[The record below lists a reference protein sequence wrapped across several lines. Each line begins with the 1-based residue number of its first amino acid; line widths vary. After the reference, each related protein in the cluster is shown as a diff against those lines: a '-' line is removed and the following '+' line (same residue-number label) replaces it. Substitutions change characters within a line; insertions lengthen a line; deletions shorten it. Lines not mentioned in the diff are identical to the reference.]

1 MGSKQLVV
9 EVEEAK
15 IGEDEEA
22 PVSPAGQY
30 FNSSSLYVSI
40 LAVFESDVPID
51 DSQMFPLLDTLL
63 PINPRFSSIM
73 VKNERGVQ
81 QWRRVNVNFADHV
94 KVPVF
99 PAGLSPPAYDKVVQ
113 DYVSKVGMDRLPE
126 SRPLWELH
134 IIKYPTSH
142 GEGTFMFKLHHAL
155 GDGYS
160 LMSALFSCVKRT
172 DDPSL
177 PLTFPGNST
186 TAKTVGSGGPGLVS
200 LAINTVRDFAWGLA
214 KSTFVKDSVSPIRFG
229 MDGVEFRPIEM
240 SFLKFSVDD
249 IRRVKAR
256 IGGTVN
262 DIICGIIFHGIQLY
276 MQSIGDGSKS
286 AQATALVMLNTR
298 FIHKSTQ
305 ATAPV
310 NPKEMNKPDAEFP
323 WGNRVGYLHLSIP
336 TRDCRNKDDP
346 LKFMAK
352 VNRLMKRKKSSLGVF
367 LTAQL
372 LETMRRF
379 RGPEQLSYASELD
392 LVTQVAARHI
402 HSTLK
407 NTSMAVSNLIGPN
420 ENMSL
425 ANHPIRSFH
434 FMVVGVPQ
442 SLRITI
448 VSYMG
453 KLKVAM
459 GTEKGFIDAKLLTT
473 CMEKAFARI
482 YEAAIEEKP

>member
-1 MGSKQLVV
+1 MGSKHLVV

-15 IGEDEEA
+15 IGEGEEE

-30 FNSSSLYVSI
+30 FNSSALYVSI
-40 LAVFESDVPID
+40 LAMFESDVPID

-73 VKNERGVQ
+73 LKNERGVQ
-81 QWRRVNVNFADHV
+81 QWTRVNVNLADHV

-99 PAGLSPPAYDKVVQ
+99 PAGLSPPDYDKVVQ

-142 GEGTFMFKLHHAL
+142 SEGTFMFKLHHAL

-160 LMSALFSCVKRT
+160 LMSALFSCVKRA

-214 KSTFVKDSVSPIRFG
+214 KSMFIKDSVSPIRSG
-229 MDGVEFRPIEM
+229 MDGVELRPIEM

-256 IGGTVN
+256 IGG
-262 DIICGIIFHGIQLY
+262 LY

-286 AQATALVMLNTR
+286 TQATALVMLNTR

-305 ATAPV
+305 AIAPV
-310 NPKEMNKPDAEFP
+310 KPKEMNKPDAEFP

-336 TRDCRNKDDP
+336 SRDCRNKDDP
-346 LKFMAK
+346 LKFMSK

-379 RGPEQLSYASELD
+379 RGPE
-392 LVTQVAARHI
+392 VAARYI
-402 HSTLK
+402 RSTLE
-407 NTSMAVSNLIGPN
+407 NTSMAISNLIGPN
-420 ENMSL
+420 EKMLL
-425 ANHPIRSFH
+425 ADHPIRSFH